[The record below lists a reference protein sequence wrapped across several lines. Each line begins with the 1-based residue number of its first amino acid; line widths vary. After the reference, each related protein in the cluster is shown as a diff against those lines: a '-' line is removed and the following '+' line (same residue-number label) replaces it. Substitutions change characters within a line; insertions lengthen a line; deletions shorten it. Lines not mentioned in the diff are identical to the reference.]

1 MEIGMVISLLI
12 VILMHCSYGFVG
24 RNGCGKSTFMKVIA
38 SRCFPIAE
46 GIDIFHL
53 SEEIE
58 ASDMTALEA
67 VMSVDKERTKLEK
80 EAEMLNDTMVED
92 GSEEQME
99 VMDRLTQV
107 TNQISYSSFSSP
119 TYLLCIADL

>member
-1 MEIGMVISLLI
+1 
-12 VILMHCSYGFVG
+12 
-24 RNGCGKSTFMKVIA
+24 MKAIA
-38 SRCFPIAE
+38 ARCFPIPE

-58 ASDMTALEA
+58 ASEMTAKEA

-80 EAEMLNDTMVED
+80 EAESLNDLLAQMAEADANGENV
-92 GSEEQME
+92 SEEQDE

-107 TNQISYSSFSSP
+107 RRRLICLASIASFSSTDMSSGVALGSLRMQLHNIYTTIIP
-119 TYLLCIADL
+119 PP